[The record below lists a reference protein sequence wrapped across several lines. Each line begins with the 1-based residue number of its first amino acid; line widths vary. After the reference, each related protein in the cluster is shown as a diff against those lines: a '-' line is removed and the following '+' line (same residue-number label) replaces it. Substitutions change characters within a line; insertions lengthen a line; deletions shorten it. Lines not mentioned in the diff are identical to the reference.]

1 MFLKNTKLLRTLPQ
15 GSQNPGTQ
23 TSEKSGHVVLIS
35 ELPTTGAHQ
44 PMMPA
49 ECSCRLP
56 TSQSFPLLRLLSQV
70 YPYES
75 PLMKCFRVA
84 TRYLRMYAAS
94 AHALCKRVVK
104 RTLRSNWDVLNAV
117 LESCKGISMRHCRAC
132 LLHLIGPAAA
142 LKHSKGSLGQAW
154 SRNCCCTAWPT
165 AMTSFERNHIGLLPK
180 DRAQSTTN

>member
-94 AHALCKRVVK
+94 AHALCKGVVK
-104 RTLRSNWDVLNAV
+104 RTLRSNLDVLNAV

-154 SRNCCCTAWPT
+154 SRNCCCMAWPT
-165 AMTSFERNHIGLLPK
+165 AMTSCERNHIGLLPT
-180 DRAQSTTN
+180 DRARSTTN

>member
-70 YPYES
+70 YPYET

-94 AHALCKRVVK
+94 AHALCKGVVK
-104 RTLRSNWDVLNAV
+104 RTLRSNWDVLNGN
-117 LESCKGISMRHCRAC
+117 LESCKGISMRHVE
-132 LLHLIGPAAA
+132 PA
-142 LKHSKGSLGQAW
+142 
-154 SRNCCCTAWPT
+154 CCTSSARRPHSST
-165 AMTSFERNHIGLLPK
+165 AKGRSAKHG
-180 DRAQSTTN
+180 RATAVVRHGPPR